1 MSRNIWAVPRQPL
14 RACRGRLFRSSA
26 FASAASLTPFASQ
39 TPFSPVAAL
48 RRCYIAYRNKFPNL
62 LDYKSHKYY
71 NKTNYDD
78 VDFRPGFCSLWRGLH
93 GETLWNAIA

>member
-26 FASAASLTPFASQ
+26 IAPAASL

-62 LDYKSHKYY
+62 LDYKSHKY
-71 NKTNYDD
+71 
-78 VDFRPGFCSLWRGLH
+78 
-93 GETLWNAIA
+93 